1 MPASGWFTVPAD
13 ALAAAVLLFAAAAKL
28 VSPDPLAR
36 SLRRL
41 TRTPSLSSHVAVRG
55 VGGIEVA
62 VAFGMLIEPIRLA
75 ASVLLCLLGLSFAA
89 LGGLGRARKVAE
101 PCGCFGLSSQQPLGS
116 RNIAAGLLLIAIGA
130 ANLATADR
138 LIGDVRA
145 APPLLA
151 AALLCLAC
159 AATGRSLLRARQPEP
174 TLG

>member
-13 ALAAAVLLFAAAAKL
+13 AIAAAVLLFAAAAKL
-28 VSPDPLAR
+28 VSPDALAR

-41 TRTPSLSSHVAVRG
+41 TDAPVLSGQVAVR
-55 VGGIEVA
+55 VIGGIEVA

-75 ASVLLCLLGLSFAA
+75 TSVLLCLLGLSFAA
-89 LGGLGRARKVAE
+89 LGGFGRARKVAE

-116 RNIAAGLLLIAIGA
+116 RNIAAGLLFIAIGG
-130 ANLATADR
+130 ANLAIADR
-138 LIGDVRA
+138 LTGDVRA

-151 AALLCLAC
+151 AGLLCLAC